1 MLLGERGVMALI
13 IDPEQLDPRSRYKL
27 LTGSVVPQPI
37 AWTST
42 ISPEVV
48 RNLTPFRFFTGASR
62 NPPIR

>member
-1 MLLGERGVMALI
+1 LI
-13 IDPEQLDPRSRYKL
+13 IDPEKLDPRSRYKL